1 MRKRTLIRAGVAAV
15 TIAALMIL
23 ASPNG
28 AFGQSSSTP
37 STSAATKVDFVEGT
51 TADIK
56 YTNPFT
62 AISSS
67 EYEILELN
75 YDLLLQ
81 FGQKDLAASPGLAEM
96 PTQSADGLTW
106 TFKMRPGAMWQDG
119 QPVTSKDVLW
129 TYRFVLQNDIGTLT
143 SYFPFTTADSFSAP
157 DDQTFVWKTSK

>member
-1 MRKRTLIRAGVAAV
+1 MAKGDIGMKKRTLVRAGVAAV

-37 STSAATKVDFVEGT
+37 STSPAKTVDFVEGT

-81 FGQKDLAASPGLAEM
+81 FGQKDLAVPCMRQGVRGLFCAPIWSLAGSLFSP
-96 PTQSADGLTW
+96 
-106 TFKMRPGAMWQDG
+106 MRVVARLFEICRR
-119 QPVTSKDVLW
+119 VEH
-129 TYRFVLQNDIGTLT
+129 
-143 SYFPFTTADSFSAP
+143 
-157 DDQTFVWKTSK
+157 